1 MAALDVFPAP
11 AGINRLALTVNL
23 MMNCVPRASGD
34 KPWIAEDDGVLNP
47 CSPRQRG

>member
-1 MAALDVFPAP
+1 MFPAP
-11 AGINRLALTVNL
+11 VGINRKFTGKNGRAG
-23 MMNCVPRASGD
+23 CVPRASGD